1 MFDRVTLSQGLV
13 VLGVVLLIGPALAPV
28 QQYRVH
34 DTGGGTTSDRAELEE
49 QGFRIVAYENLS
61 DRGKELYR
69 KTLENGGRYTVPIG
83 QGAPD
88 FEYEGNRDEGGRSD
102 VRGFGER
109 PGMIVIERPPD
120 ADLPEADEPLRAAE
134 DLQERREERRRERQ
148 AEREAGTATPTDG
161 TVNETATPTPER
173 PGPEELRRT
182 ITRYDVM
189 ETTTDNPPLPAPAN
203 LARLLPALAG
213 ILAIGVGGY
222 RSSLP

>member
-1 MFDRVTLSQGLV
+1 MFDRITISQTLV

-34 DTGGGTTSDRAELEE
+34 DTGGGTVSDRAELEE
-49 QGFRIVAYENLS
+49 QDFRIVAYENLS

-88 FEYEGNRDEGGRSD
+88 FEYEADRDDGRSD

-109 PGMIVIERPPD
+109 PGVIVIERPPD
-120 ADLPEADEPLRAAE
+120 ADLPEADEPVRAAE
-134 DLQERREERRRERQ
+134 DLRERNEERRRERQ
-148 AEREAGTATPTDG
+148 AEREAGTATPANG
-161 TVNETATPTPER
+161 SANRTATPTPER
-173 PGPEELRRT
+173 PSAEELRRT

-203 LARLLPALAG
+203 LARLLPALVG
-213 ILAIGVGGY
+213 LLAIGVGGY

>member
-34 DTGGGTTSDRAELEE
+34 DTGGGTVSDRAELEE

-69 KTLENGGRYTVPIG
+69 LTLENGGRYTVPVG

-88 FEYEGNRDEGGRSD
+88 FEYGANRDEDGRSD

-109 PGMIVIERPPD
+109 PGVIVIERPPD
-120 ADLPEADEPLRAAE
+120 ADLPEADEPIRAAE
-134 DLQERREERRRERQ
+134 DLRERNEERRRERQ
-148 AEREAGTATPTDG
+148 AEREAGTPTDG
-161 TVNETATPTPER
+161 SANETATPTPER
-173 PGPEELRRT
+173 PSYEEMRRT

-203 LARLLPALAG
+203 LARLLPALG
-213 ILAIGVGGY
+213 GLLAIGVGGY

>member
-1 MFDRVTLSQGLV
+1 
-13 VLGVVLLIGPALAPV
+13 
-28 QQYRVH
+28 
-34 DTGGGTTSDRAELEE
+34 
-49 QGFRIVAYENLS
+49 
-61 DRGKELYR
+61 
-69 KTLENGGRYTVPIG
+69 
-83 QGAPD
+83 
-88 FEYEGNRDEGGRSD
+88 
-102 VRGFGER
+102 
-109 PGMIVIERPPD
+109 MIVIERPPD